1 MNIERTLTVSIVAGV
16 IAFAGCAPQQA
27 QTPSLPQ
34 TPVVMAPARPK
45 GPTGAQILAEQPA
58 LVRTIIQEHQPGTAW
73 LTLKTA
79 TSVLYP
85 YSDDS
90 EVRVVA
96 APLRTVDIA
105 LEPGETVTDMALG
118 DQQRWMT
125 SLVSAGDP
133 HNPTPHVVVKP
144 EMAGIATDLTIYGT
158 KHIYRIDLR
167 SSGKAM
173 RAVGFYYPS
182 DLLVEMQA
190 ADKAQTDTDPSPSD
204 SALPEGDPA
213 ALDFNYRISNTNVPW
228 RPVRAFSDTTR
239 VYLQMP
245 VGMKTTNAP
254 ALLIDSS
261 SGPQMVNYR
270 MRNDYLIVD
279 RLFDKAELIS
289 GAGRDQ
295 DKVTVTYVGSTR

>member
-1 MNIERTLTVSIVAGV
+1 MKLECTLTVSILGSALM
-16 IAFAGCAPQQA
+16 FAGCVPQQSP
-27 QTPSLPQ
+27 TPSLSQAPLA
-34 TPVVMAPARPK
+34 MAPAKPK
-45 GPTGAQILAEQPA
+45 GPTGAEIFAEQPT
-58 LVRTIIQEHQPGTAW
+58 LVRTIVQEHQPGTEW

-79 TSVLYP
+79 TGVLYP
-85 YSDDS
+85 YDDDA

-144 EMAGIATDLTIYGT
+144 EMTGMATDLTIYGT
-158 KHIYRIDLR
+158 RHIYRIDLR
-167 SSGKAM
+167 SSGKPM
-173 RAVGFYYPS
+173 RAVGFYYPD
-182 DLLVEMQA
+182 DLLAEMRA
-190 ADKAQTDTDPSPSD
+190 ADSAQTDTDPAPGD

-213 ALDFNYRISNTNVPW
+213 ALDFNYSISPSNVPW
-228 RPVRAFSDTTR
+228 RPMRAFSDASR

-245 VGMKTTNAP
+245 LRMKTANAP
-254 ALLIDSS
+254 ALLID
-261 SGPQMVNYR
+261 GGNGAQMVNYR
-270 MRNDYLIVD
+270 MRNDYLVVD

-295 DKVTVTYVGSTR
+295 DKVTVTYTGGTR

>member
-228 RPVRAFSDTTR
+228 RPVRALSDTTR
-239 VYLQMP
+239 V
-245 VGMKTTNAP
+245 
-254 ALLIDSS
+254 
-261 SGPQMVNYR
+261 
-270 MRNDYLIVD
+270 
-279 RLFDKAELIS
+279 
-289 GAGRDQ
+289 
-295 DKVTVTYVGSTR
+295 